1 MAALRGE
8 EGVNLDD
15 KMTHGRR
22 GLASGPVEDEVT
34 MKQAVTQGGPS
45 VGKGIL
51 VLILLAAFLAA
62 VLPVTLHALLAVA
75 VWSWNLL

>member
-1 MAALRGE
+1 ML
-8 EGVNLDD
+8 
-15 KMTHGRR
+15 
-22 GLASGPVEDEVT
+22 T

-75 VWSWNLL
+75 VWSWNLIG